1 MRFAPEKVCRI
12 ILACAVLHNIAIQ
25 FGEPEVDGDQPQMGD
40 LGDRQLG
47 AGDGFGVRNRLAEV
61 YFS

>member
-1 MRFAPEKVCRI
+1 MRFAPVKGCRI

-25 FGEPEVDGDQPQMGD
+25 FGNLEEDVDKPQISD
-40 LGDRQLG
+40 LGDRQLE
-47 AGDGFGVRNRLAEV
+47 ARDGIDVRNRLAVV